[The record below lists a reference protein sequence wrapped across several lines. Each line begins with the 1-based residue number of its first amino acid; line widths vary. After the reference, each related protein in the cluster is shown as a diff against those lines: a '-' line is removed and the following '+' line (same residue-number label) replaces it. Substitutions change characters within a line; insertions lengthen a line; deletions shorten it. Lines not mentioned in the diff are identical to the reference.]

1 MKKALLFFA
10 HLFGFEKLND
20 YEKGYLHDANIRNS
34 CYMGVIVVLLEIWML
49 VRQTHFKIIPKYQA
63 GETFSNYW

>member
-20 YEKGYLHDANIRNS
+20 YEKGYLHDANIRSS
-34 CYMGVIVVLLEIWML
+34 CYMGVIVVLLEIWI
-49 VRQTHFKIIPKYQA
+49 VRL
-63 GETFSNYW
+63 SMM